1 MDFEW
6 ANIPRKLTVGD
17 RIKLVSMPDDP
28 NPIPDGEMGTIT
40 KIQDRV
46 GVIDVDWDN
55 KNYSLNLAFD
65 KVPGDVD
72 TFEII
77 GEGTVDKS
85 INKSMPKPT
94 LTGNK
99 KTDLGKKY
107 VKSMNKGLNKGKVK
121 DIKVEQDEVP
131 GGLADTLSP
140 DDLAKKHGV
149 SKEDIQKEIELGIEI
164 ELEHTGDPLVAKE
177 ITMDHITEFPDY
189 YSNERYGLVASEKGL
204 EKELDEITSAG
215 GGGGLAGASGYS
227 YSGPLGKKKNESRII
242 NVKELVSEVTTT
254 YNSGDYDDVSET
266 PFDVNKD
273 GWFWNDKP
281 WYEDG
286 KIVDDIAQL
295 DHNWKDEL
303 LSITKEDLIKS
314 VNLVENKI
322 DLKDFIKDFK
332 SKLKKNKDK
341 LKDLSVRLHKNIDVA
356 IKDIESG
363 NIKKDEKAK
372 KNLNNVV
379 KDIIKIMGQVSW
391 MMLPGGTTSLIVL
404 RKVFP
409 KLSKIL
415 RLSIEDEHQKPEEDL
430 DETTTFGSV
439 FGGDFPVTPTF
450 AAKKGEHGPSKK
462 PIWKGG
468 QIVQKIKNSGVLTEI
483 NKVKYHKGGDYVKFD
498 PKCVK
503 YKNQPWCSQGAVD
516 NPIKL
521 SKTTSDNITEVAK
534 KLGVSEKE
542 VEKMVINKLSR

>member
-28 NPIPDGEMGTIT
+28 NPIPNGEMGTIT

-55 KNYSLNLAFD
+55 KNYSLNLVFN
-65 KVPGDVD
+65 KVPGDMD
-72 TFEII
+72 TFEIMS
-77 GEGTVDKS
+77 EGTVDKS

-121 DIKVEQDEVP
+121 DIKVEQDEVT

-164 ELEHTGDPLVAKE
+164 ELEHTNDPLIAKE

-204 EKELDEITSAG
+204 EKELDEMTSAG

-227 YSGPLGKKKNESRII
+227 YSGPLGKKKNESRIF
-242 NVKELVSEVTTT
+242 NVSELMKEVTAT
-254 YNSGDYDDVSET
+254 YNSGDYDNVSET
-266 PFDVNKD
+266 PFDSNKD
-273 GWFWNDKP
+273 GWFWNDTA

-286 KIVDDIAQL
+286 NIVDDIAQL

-303 LSITKEDLIKS
+303 ISITKEDLIKS
-314 VNLVENKI
+314 VNLLENQE
-322 DLKDFIKDFK
+322 
-332 SKLKKNKDK
+332 
-341 LKDLSVRLHKNIDVA
+341 
-356 IKDIESG
+356 DI
-363 NIKKDEKAK
+363 
-372 KNLNNVV
+372 
-379 KDIIKIMGQVSW
+379 
-391 MMLPGGTTSLIVL
+391 T
-404 RKVFP
+404 
-409 KLSKIL
+409 
-415 RLSIEDEHQKPEEDL
+415 EEDL

-439 FGGDFPVTPTF
+439 FGDGFPVTPTF
-450 AAKKGEHGPSKK
+450 AAKKGQHIPSKK

-483 NKVKYHKGGDYVKFD
+483 NKIKYNKDGDFVKFD

-503 YKNQPWCSQGAVD
+503 YKNQPWCSQGAID